1 MIRRDIH
8 WDQLQWTNLR
18 DFVYEWD
25 ALIATTKKTQG
36 GEPPVW
42 KRGQQ
47 MKVVS
52 FLYSVADYLNTVY
65 GQYNCPLGYLIDED
79 AVRDETLP
87 DDAPPLI
94 KGGYYSDK
102 HHSLAT
108 ELQARAP
115 RFTAVSQADNA
126 SLFTIL
132 VKCFQLS
139 PFAAQAQP
147 FEKTQDGMGF
157 WRHLKTTNATSSHH
171 EAVAKDAIDFCR
183 TAKWGGPSGGK
194 GGELIDYAAKLRRQ
208 FSIYQEAQ
216 KHVSLQS
223 YDDRTRVGWFLDN
236 VTSTDVNVVTY
247 LTTIRHT
254 AVYRDNWEAA
264 MSYMSECPYK
274 GKTNDTR
281 KRGNEDNEKAEVA
294 GVDGEGTPSKRRRRG
309 NKGKNSGGGGGGGG
323 GGGLQGKDYQNKL
336 KQSGGRGEKTGVDL
350 RWHTEK
356 EYKHLSVEE
365 RAELNQWRNKSPK
378 KGKPNASGAD
388 AELAALKKQQSEMAA
403 AIKSLTS
410 AISSAVPGANVS
422 AIQAVAAAA
431 DEASSQPA
439 GESEHAEAGFVNAND
454 GNDDDNGGDDRKP
467 SAIRFAD
474 VESDVQEQ
482 TRIAAAVGLAS
493 ILKSNEKKS

>member
-87 DDAPPLI
+87 DDAPPLMT
-94 KGGYYSDK
+94 GGYYSDK

-108 ELQARAP
+108 ELRARAP

-157 WRHLKTTNATSSHH
+157 WRHLKTTNATDSHH
-171 EAVAKDAIDFCR
+171 EALAKVTMSGR
-183 TAKWGGPSGGK
+183 T
-194 GGELIDYAAKLRRQ
+194 L
-208 FSIYQEAQ
+208 
-216 KHVSLQS
+216 
-223 YDDRTRVGWFLDN
+223 
-236 VTSTDVNVVTY
+236 Y
-247 LTTIRHT
+247 L
-254 AVYRDNWEAA
+254 
-264 MSYMSECPYK
+264 
-274 GKTNDTR
+274 
-281 KRGNEDNEKAEVA
+281 
-294 GVDGEGTPSKRRRRG
+294 
-309 NKGKNSGGGGGGGG
+309 
-323 GGGLQGKDYQNKL
+323 
-336 KQSGGRGEKTGVDL
+336 
-350 RWHTEK
+350 
-356 EYKHLSVEE
+356 
-365 RAELNQWRNKSPK
+365 
-378 KGKPNASGAD
+378 
-388 AELAALKKQQSEMAA
+388 
-403 AIKSLTS
+403 
-410 AISSAVPGANVS
+410 
-422 AIQAVAAAA
+422 
-431 DEASSQPA
+431 
-439 GESEHAEAGFVNAND
+439 
-454 GNDDDNGGDDRKP
+454 
-467 SAIRFAD
+467 
-474 VESDVQEQ
+474 
-482 TRIAAAVGLAS
+482 
-493 ILKSNEKKS
+493 